1 MGLYIPIFFKE
12 INMSVASQN
21 DGKKW
26 IQTIV
31 TVACILLGYI
41 LISFFE
47 KIGEWF
53 TLEAR
58 IPYYFAITQFAS
70 VVISFGVFGYIFKTP
85 KTSIFLQEVYN
96 EVVKVVWPDK
106 QQTWRHTFV
115 IMIAVTIMGFVF
127 GFFDFGANFLLSL
140 VNK

>member
-1 MGLYIPIFFKE
+1 
-12 INMSVASQN
+12 MSVASN
-21 DGKKW
+21 DEGKKW
-26 IQTIV
+26 IQT
-31 TVACILLGYI
+31 TVALTCILEVYV

-47 KIGEWF
+47 KLAEWF
-53 TLEAR
+53 ALETM
-58 IPYYFAITQFAS
+58 IPYYFGLTQLVS
-70 VVISFGVFGYIFKTP
+70 VLIGLTTYIMIFKNS
-85 KTSIFLQEVYN
+85 TSSDFLTNVYQ

-127 GFFDFGANFLLSL
+127 GFFDFGANFLLGL

>member
-1 MGLYIPIFFKE
+1 MGLYIPIFKE
-12 INMSVASQN
+12 LSMSVASQN

-31 TVACILLGYI
+31 AGVCIILGYV

-47 KIGEWF
+47 KLGEWF
-53 TLEAR
+53 ALEAR
-58 IPYYFAITQFAS
+58 IPFFFAGSQIIA
-70 VVISFGVFGYIFKTP
+70 VIISICVFGYILKNA
-85 KTSIFLQEVYN
+85 KSSLFLEEVYN
-96 EVVKVVWPDK
+96 ETLKVVWPDK

-115 IMIAVTIMGFVF
+115 IMIAVTIMGFIF
-127 GFFDFGANFLLSL
+127 GFFDFGANYLLSL

>member
-1 MGLYIPIFFKE
+1 MA
-12 INMSVASQN
+12 VASQE

-26 IQTIV
+26 IQASLAIV
-31 TVACILLGYI
+31 CILLGYV

-47 KIGEWF
+47 KMAEWF
-53 TLEAR
+53 ALETM
-58 IPYYFAITQFAS
+58 IPYYYAISQVVS
-70 VVISFGVFGYIFKTP
+70 VLVAFGTFLYIYKTP
-85 KTSIFLQEVYN
+85 KTSEFLTNVYHEVM
-96 EVVKVVWPDK
+96 KVVWPDT

-115 IMIAVTIMGFVF
+115 IMIAVTIMGFIF